1 MSTEVMGDADRP
13 KVRASGLFF
22 DERGVLLGKHRGHGF
37 YTLIGGSWELGET
50 LEEAVE
56 REFLE
61 ETGMPVNAT
70 RLIFV
75 GELHTRG
82 EQVLDMIFHVT
93 SRAER
98 QDLVQEKSA
107 SLDELRFVPIPEL
120 PRTQLEP
127 KEFWRVWIPR
137 LANQADLTS
146 FLYGGVYDG

>member
-1 MSTEVMGDADRP
+1 MGDVNRP

-22 DERGVLLGKHRGHGF
+22 DERGVLLGKHRGHEF
-37 YTLIGGSWELGET
+37 YTLVGGSWEIGET

-61 ETGMPVNAT
+61 ETGIPVDTT

-75 GELHTRG
+75 GELYTRG

-93 SRAER
+93 SKVER
-98 QDLVQEKSA
+98 QDVVQEKSG
-107 SLDELRFVPIPEL
+107 SLDELRFVPIPDL
-120 PRTQLEP
+120 PHTRLEP

-137 LANQADLTS
+137 LSNQTNLTS
-146 FLYGGVYDG
+146 SVYGGVYDSNT